1 MKKKSCA
8 IFGLIAPLIGFI
20 SVGISIAISP
30 WFNWKQNA
38 LSDLGHSIRSGAAP
52 VFNFGLLLTG
62 ILLIIYVVIV
72 LKDYLK
78 WTSHSLLLSAFILQ
92 TVAMFNETYGV
103 LHFVVSILFFIS
115 LGISSFFY
123 ALEKKSYLAI
133 ASLIIGVFSWI
144 FYLIKIFDIGIA
156 VPEIIS
162 SFAVASW
169 IMTSAFQIYNKMNKI
184 DSLKKG
190 Y

>member
-1 MKKKSCA
+1 MKKRTGA

-30 WFNWKQNA
+30 WFSWKRNA
-38 LSDLGHSIRSGAAP
+38 LSDLGHPIRSNAAP
-52 VFNFGLLLTG
+52 IFNFGLLLTG
-62 ILLIIYVVIV
+62 ILLIIYIVIV
-72 LKDYLK
+72 LKDHLK
-78 WTSHSLLLSAFILQ
+78 WTSHSLLLSAFLLQ
-92 TVAMFNETYGV
+92 TVAMFDEIYGI
-103 LHFVVSILFFIS
+103 LHFIVSILFFIS

-133 ASLIIGVFSWI
+133 ASLIIGIFSWI
-144 FYLIKIFDIGIA
+144 FYLIKIFDMGIA

-169 IMTSAFQIYNKMNKI
+169 IMTSAFQIY
-184 DSLKKG
+184 KKK
-190 Y
+190 